1 MTNLF
6 LMPGETLIYML
17 LSHAPWAA
25 SFLGIGTDPIVL
37 RIVLSAL
44 CWILACFGAWA
55 LYRLTLRSVRLVNAV
70 FLTGKFRMVQGL
82 GSAKTM
88 LTCRLRRWLPKTGR
102 ASITTHS
109 DVQFDKIDLAVL
121 RTAAA
126 QDQARTMSA
135 PELAKRFGMRPAQ
148 FQGSL
153 QKLHNSKMLDK
164 AVPSTKGFDSYR
176 LTNYGAAYISMYRR
190 QHAAAG

>member
-1 MTNLF
+1 MINFF

-17 LSHAPWAA
+17 FSHAPWAA
-25 SFLGIGTDPIVL
+25 SFLGVGTDPIVL

-44 CWILACFGAWA
+44 SWILVCFSAWA
-55 LYRLTLRSVRLVNAV
+55 MYRLALRSIRLLNAV
-70 FLTGKFRMVQGL
+70 FLTAKHRMVQGL
-82 GSAKTM
+82 GNIKTM
-88 LTCRLRRWLPKTGR
+88 LTCRLRRWLPKRGG
-102 ASITTHS
+102 SDITAHA

-121 RTAAA
+121 RAAAA
-126 QDQARTMSA
+126 QDKERTMSA
-135 PELAKRFGMRPAQ
+135 PELAKQFGMRPKQ

-164 AVPSTKGFDSYR
+164 TMASTGKFDSYR